1 MTRADP
7 EYGHLIPLLEEY
19 AATESDDPRREVL
32 RAELVT
38 GFLPVAQHIAR
49 RFSNRGE
56 PLDDLVQVAT
66 VGIRLDKSAGDV
78 PR

>member
-19 AATESDDPRREVL
+19 AATDAGDPRRDTL
-32 RAELVT
+32 RTELVT

-49 RFSNRGE
+49 RFSNRG
-56 PLDDLVQVAT
+56 
-66 VGIRLDKSAGDV
+66 
-78 PR
+78 